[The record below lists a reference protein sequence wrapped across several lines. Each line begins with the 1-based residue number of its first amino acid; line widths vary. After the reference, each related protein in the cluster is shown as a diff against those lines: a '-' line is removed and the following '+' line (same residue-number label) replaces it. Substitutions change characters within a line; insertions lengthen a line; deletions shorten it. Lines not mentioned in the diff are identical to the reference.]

1 MTTETKQKQYIQV
14 GIIAPRDR
22 ATGEFGTAV
31 PLYVEADIG
40 DAAAATLQLRFA
52 AASRSAIW
60 LKRPQGKAHGGVN
73 ENTLFYEKRNCIAGF
88 GVR

>member
-1 MTTETKQKQYIQV
+1 MTTETQTKQKQYIQV

-40 DAAAATLQLRFA
+40 DAAAADIATALCGSKPFRDMFEKA
-52 AASRSAIW
+52 ARQSSR
-60 LKRPQGKAHGGVN
+60 RC
-73 ENTLFYEKRNCIAGF
+73 E
-88 GVR
+88 

>member
-1 MTTETKQKQYIQV
+1 MTTETQTKQKQYIQV

-40 DAAAATLQLRFA
+40 DADIAAALCGSKPFRDMVEKA
-52 AASRSAIW
+52 ARQSSR
-60 LKRPQGKAHGGVN
+60 RC
-73 ENTLFYEKRNCIAGF
+73 E
-88 GVR
+88 

>member
-1 MTTETKQKQYIQV
+1 MTTETQTKQKQYIQV

-40 DAAAATLQLRFA
+40 DAAAAA
-52 AASRSAIW
+52 DADMI
-60 LKRPQGKAHGGVN
+60 
-73 ENTLFYEKRNCIAGF
+73 
-88 GVR
+88 

>member
-1 MTTETKQKQYIQV
+1 MTTETQTKQKQYIQV

-40 DAAAATLQLRFA
+40 DAAAADM

-60 LKRPQGKAHGGVN
+60 LKRPHGKAHGGVN

-88 GVR
+88 

>member
-1 MTTETKQKQYIQV
+1 MTTETQTKQKQYIQV

-40 DAAAATLQLRFA
+40 DAAAADIA
-52 AASRSAIW
+52 AALCGSKPFRDLDAKAALQSSR
-60 LKRPQGKAHGGVN
+60 RC
-73 ENTLFYEKRNCIAGF
+73 E
-88 GVR
+88 